1 MTSPRKLERDFARAD
16 MAAVSSLLDQLGD
29 EDVMARFGLEARL
42 QELQTA
48 IAQFGEE
55 PEDLPVPELLPDP
68 ELLPELEPPDEPE
81 LAVEFLYTE
90 YCAPGRFIR
99 ISINISGLST
109 L

>member
-1 MTSPRKLERDFARAD
+1 MLP
-16 MAAVSSLLDQLGD
+16 
-29 EDVMARFGLEARL
+29 EAGGG
-42 QELQTA
+42 EV
-48 IAQFGEE
+48 GEE

-90 YCAPGRFIR
+90 YCGAGLLRR
-99 ISINISGLST
+99 TSIDILSLST